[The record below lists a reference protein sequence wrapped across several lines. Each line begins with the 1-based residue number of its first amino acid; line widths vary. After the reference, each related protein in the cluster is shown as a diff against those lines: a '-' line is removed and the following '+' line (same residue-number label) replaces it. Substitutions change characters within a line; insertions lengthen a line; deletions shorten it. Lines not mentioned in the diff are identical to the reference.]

1 MSSCPISDEG
11 KGSSFAKELVEQIDK
26 CSQGDK
32 AYNDYGFEDLLHDA
46 CDLRLIAERKVNSKR
61 QHSGCMRHLQGK
73 LRKKIETSFSSLTR
87 LFPRK
92 IEAETAKGFIM
103 KLLIFI
109 CSFSIQQLL

>member
-1 MSSCPISDEG
+1 ME
-11 KGSSFAKELVEQIDK
+11 IDLPEK
-26 CSQGDK
+26 STIYGDK

-46 CDLRLIAERKVNSKR
+46 YDLRLIAERKVNSKR
-61 QHSGCMRHLQGK
+61 QHSGCMHYLQGK

-92 IEAETAKGFIM
+92 IEAVTAKGFIM